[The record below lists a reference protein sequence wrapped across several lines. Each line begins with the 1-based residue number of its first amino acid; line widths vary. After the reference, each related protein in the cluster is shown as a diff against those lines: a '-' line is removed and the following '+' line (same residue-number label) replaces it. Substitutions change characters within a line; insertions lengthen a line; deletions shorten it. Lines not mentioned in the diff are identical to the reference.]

1 MKESGARLQNR
12 FRSREPGDFADIAI
26 HFERC
31 AELESDR
38 GERRS
43 GTATVG
49 IFWSGRDP
57 VPCREDHADGI
68 VG

>member
-1 MKESGARLQNR
+1 MKESGARLRNR
-12 FRSREPGDFADIAI
+12 FRWRESGDFADIAI

-31 AELESDR
+31 AESESDR
-38 GERRS
+38 GECRS
-43 GTATVG
+43 GIATVG
-49 IFWSGRDP
+49 ITRSGHDP

>member
-1 MKESGARLQNR
+1 MKECGARLRNR
-12 FRSREPGDFADIAI
+12 FRWREQGDLADIAI

-38 GERRS
+38 GECRS
-43 GTATVG
+43 GIATVG
-49 IFWSGRDP
+49 ITRSGRDP

>member
-1 MKESGARLQNR
+1 MKESRARLRNR
-12 FRSREPGDFADIAI
+12 FRWREQGDLADIAI
-26 HFERC
+26 NFERC

-38 GERRS
+38 GECRS
-43 GTATVG
+43 GIATVG
-49 IFWSGRDP
+49 IARSGRDP

>member
-12 FRSREPGDFADIAI
+12 FRSREPDDLADIAI

-31 AELESDR
+31 AELESDG

-43 GTATVG
+43 GIPTVG
-49 IFWSGRDP
+49 ITRSGRDP

>member
-1 MKESGARLQNR
+1 MESGARLRNR
-12 FRSREPGDFADIAI
+12 FRWREPGDLADTAI

-38 GERRS
+38 GECRS
-43 GTATVG
+43 GIATVG
-49 IFWSGRDP
+49 ITRSGRDP
-57 VPCREDHADGI
+57 VPCREGHADGI